1 MSMSVGASSSALS
14 YLQSLLQRA
23 TAGVSGAASAP
34 DPLSV
39 LLQSMSGFGSTTDPT
54 NSATGSTGSA
64 SGSSVPPFGTGTMA
78 ALISLQG
85 QSANSLVA
93 QSPSQLFSK
102 IDADGDGKISK
113 TEFENALTGAGASTS
128 AADATFAALDAN
140 GDGSITQSELP
151 GAKGAHGH
159 HHRAHG
165 GGGSQ
170 ASDAS
175 SGQSSSQDPL
185 DQLLSGAGADGA
197 TTQSATNSDGST
209 TTTITYADG
218 TTIDMTTPA
227 TASDGGKSGNGT
239 DNSSS
244 NSAISQGSANLL
256 QELIKLQSQML
267 TAATSTLSA
276 IA

>member
-1 MSMSVGASSSALS
+1 
-14 YLQSLLQRA
+14 
-23 TAGVSGAASAP
+23 
-34 DPLSV
+34 
-39 LLQSMSGFGSTTDPT
+39 
-54 NSATGSTGSA
+54 
-64 SGSSVPPFGTGTMA
+64 MA
-78 ALISLQG
+78 M
-85 QSANSLVA
+85 A
-93 QSPSQLFSK
+93 QSPK
-102 IDADGDGKISK
+102 ANCRVRRTRTATIIARM
-113 TEFENALTGAGASTS
+113 A
-128 AADATFAALDAN
+128 AADHKT
-140 GDGSITQSELP
+140 
-151 GAKGAHGH
+151 
-159 HHRAHG
+159 
-165 GGGSQ
+165 
-170 ASDAS
+170 SDAS

-267 TAATSTLSA
+267 TAATSTLIGDCLNLLTCWSRLA
-276 IA
+276 SGLSRCGSR